1 MKSLKCLSEIQS
13 PAKLV
18 FVAVRGEGVKKLQ
31 DMGLL
36 PGERFSLM
44 NSADHGPVMISLK
57 GTAVAIGSRL
67 AHKIM
72 VREV

>member
-1 MKSLKCLSEIQS
+1 MRSLKCLSEIMS
-13 PAKLV
+13 PAQVV
-18 FVAVRGEGVKKLQ
+18 FVAVRGDGVRKLQ

-36 PGERFSLM
+36 PGENFGLIH
-44 NSADHGPVMISLK
+44 NADHGPVMISLK
-57 GTAVAIGSRL
+57 GTTVAIGSRL

>member
-1 MKSLKCLSEIQS
+1 MKPLKSLSEVQS
-13 PAKLV
+13 PADVV
-18 FVAVRGEGVKKLQ
+18 FVAVRGDGVRKLQ

-36 PGERFSLM
+36 PGERFSLL
-44 NSADHGPVMISLK
+44 NDAHCGPVMISLK
-57 GTAVAIGSRL
+57 GTTVAIGSRL

>member
-1 MKSLKCLSEIQS
+1 MKQLKSLSDVQG
-13 PAKLV
+13 PAQVV
-18 FVAVRGEGVKKLQ
+18 FVAVRGECVKKLQ

-36 PGERFSLM
+36 PGEKFGLIH
-44 NSADHGPVMISLK
+44 NANHGPVMISLK
-57 GTAVAIGSRL
+57 GTTVAIGSRL